1 MKTIL
6 ALMLKGV
13 IFWGILILLIL
24 AFIMIRIALKG
35 IRLYEFYYPSGKVSS
50 RAYLNRYKAFDGL
63 EKKFYENGNLK
74 AKIKW
79 RKNILN
85 GISYFYYEDGNL
97 ESIIPYKNGIINGIV
112 THFYDNR
119 KLKYK
124 SLFKNGIE
132 EKILEFYDKDGNKI
146 KDNL

>member
-35 IRLYEFYYPSGKVSS
+35 IRLYEFYYP
-50 RAYLNRYKAFDGL
+50 
-63 EKKFYENGNLK
+63 
-74 AKIKW
+74 
-79 RKNILN
+79 NILN

-97 ESIIPYKNGIINGIV
+97 ESIIPYKNGIINGVV

>member
-1 MKTIL
+1 MGNFNPFNFSFYNDKNSFKRNKIIW
-6 ALMLKGV
+6 V
-13 IFWGILILLIL
+13 
-24 AFIMIRIALKG
+24 
-35 IRLYEFYYPSGKVSS
+35 YYPSGKVSC
-50 RAYLNRYKAFDGL
+50 RAYLNRYGEFEGL

-97 ESIIPYKNGIINGIV
+97 ESIIPYKNGIINGVV

>member
-1 MKTIL
+1 M
-6 ALMLKGV
+6 
-13 IFWGILILLIL
+13 
-24 AFIMIRIALKG
+24 
-35 IRLYEFYYPSGKVSS
+35 
-50 RAYLNRYKAFDGL
+50 
-63 EKKFYENGNLK
+63 
-74 AKIKW
+74 KW
-79 RKNILN
+79 RRNILN

-97 ESIIPYKNGIINGIV
+97 ESIIPYKNGIINGVV

>member
-6 ALMLKGV
+6 TLMLKGV
-13 IFWGILILLIL
+13 IFGGILILLIL

-35 IRLYEFYYPSGKVSS
+35 IRLYEFYYPSSKVSS
-50 RAYLNRYKAFDGL
+50 RAYLNRHKEFDGL

-97 ESIIPYKNGIINGIV
+97 ESIISYKKGIINGLA
-112 THFYDNR
+112 TYFYDNR
-119 KLKYK
+119 KLKSK
-124 SLFKNGIE
+124 ILFKNGIE
-132 EKILEFYDKDGNKI
+132 EKILESYDKDGNKI
-146 KDNL
+146 N